1 MLSASASGRLKL
13 GRVGQRLTNE
23 EILKFQKRARYVA
36 AKRGYPELADDFA
49 QEVFIA
55 FARGWHSTVE
65 QLFSSYLRGEHGDT
79 RTQCGLER
87 RRAKARTVSL
97 DQPIDEEEG
106 GTNYHDLIG
115 DPNQHTGDIESNWGA
130 THLLTTRQATLY
142 QLFYIEGYKQ
152 VEMASL
158 LGIHPAYICHLMKP
172 LKREVEN
179 MKVMS
184 EVWER
189 YMSEPGYSKLA
200 IDWIRL

>member
-1 MLSASASGRLKL
+1 MAQQLS
-13 GRVGQRLTNE
+13 NE

-49 QEVFIA
+49 QEIFIA
-55 FARGWHSTVE
+55 FARGWRSTVE

-115 DPNQHTGDIESNWGA
+115 DPKSHTGDIEGGSGSDGMCESFE
-130 THLLTTRQATLY
+130 QELY
-142 QLFYIEGYKQ
+142 ELYF
-152 VEMASL
+152 V
-158 LGIHPAYICHLMKP
+158 MK
-172 LKREVEN
+172 KNSWVIA
-179 MKVMS
+179 S
-184 EVWER
+184 EVGMPVWEVR
-189 YMSEPGYSKLA
+189 DLLRPIRKERDWQRIERKFTEAKEAVRQIARMPPFE